1 MPDVHEVD
9 SQEGTASKRKFDKS
23 DWKYI
28 AEYVN
33 DERDTRKN
41 DRKDRERAW
50 KDIDRQIAM
59 EPEVSFKY
67 IIENGTRKVDPKKAW
82 MAETELPLQAQAL
95 EVLTADARRLMFP
108 DSGLW
113 FRAHGETTDEYF
125 DSVDFQSIVK
135 GDEIEVPSRI
145 TQDNADKLIEGFLSH
160 LFNQTDFT
168 SRIDRV
174 NAESFKYGMGVARA
188 KLETKNVYIH
198 EARGV
203 RKETQRIPVLVP
215 CSIKNVYLDKPVSS
229 MHTSAVLGQSHIA
242 EDYMRLENL
251 ILAASKG
258 STDPNNEDGGW
269 MPSNLK
275 GIVPDKNGYVTV
287 LEMEG
292 DIVVPRKT
300 VRSVVIPGAIVTVV
314 RGGKGSN
321 GLDTNGVV
329 RFRYRKNPFSTYNLF
344 PYHYEG
350 ADDIYS
356 TSPLMKGRPVQI
368 LATDA
373 ANRLLDSSMLKILP
387 PMGYDRSDPYFAQQ
401 GGPGVFPG
409 ERHQGIY
416 GHRRRPERLGRDAS
430 AGRQVLFGTD
440 GRSARKAWRGDEKP
454 HDRFLQGR

>member
-125 DSVDFQSIVK
+125 NSVDFQSIVK

-160 LFNQTDFT
+160 LFSQTDFT

-215 CSIKNVYLDKPVSS
+215 CSIKNV
-229 MHTSAVLGQSHIA
+229 
-242 EDYMRLENL
+242 
-251 ILAASKG
+251 
-258 STDPNNEDGGW
+258 
-269 MPSNLK
+269 
-275 GIVPDKNGYVTV
+275 
-287 LEMEG
+287 
-292 DIVVPRKT
+292 
-300 VRSVVIPGAIVTVV
+300 
-314 RGGKGSN
+314 
-321 GLDTNGVV
+321 
-329 RFRYRKNPFSTYNLF
+329 
-344 PYHYEG
+344 
-350 ADDIYS
+350 
-356 TSPLMKGRPVQI
+356 
-368 LATDA
+368 
-373 ANRLLDSSMLKILP
+373 
-387 PMGYDRSDPYFAQQ
+387 
-401 GGPGVFPG
+401 
-409 ERHQGIY
+409 
-416 GHRRRPERLGRDAS
+416 
-430 AGRQVLFGTD
+430 
-440 GRSARKAWRGDEKP
+440 
-454 HDRFLQGR
+454 